1 MASYGEVP
9 RIPSPGHTAY
19 PGSSS
24 QARLAYEPQAPFY
37 PPPSR
42 ERSRSRSQSRPRTL
56 PPPIE
61 YRNDARSSRELVRT
75 RRPDPYDDDDDDGDL
90 DSYYGREV
98 SDHGGST
105 ARTPAAG
112 DKAAAAA
119 ARGGFLGNKF
129 TDTPAGL
136 GVGVLGALVGGLAAK
151 EASNATSRHGKKH
164 RSGDPDHR
172 RNQMISTAVGAV
184 VGALGANAFE
194 KRLED
199 NRGKEK
205 EQRAAAAAKEDN
217 KWEYERRWRSDG
229 RNGSSRVLD
238 KTEII
243 ARPRSRSGGA
253 GSRDRSSDG
262 SSRRRS
268 RSRAGVNGSG
278 WRKDWEPWDERER
291 DRDHRRS
298 GGNGR
303 GVEREVD
310 TQARSWKDV
319 EDWVYD
325 DAKSGSGSRPS
336 LDEYRY

>member
-1 MASYGEVP
+1 MATYGEVP
-9 RIPSPGHTAY
+9 RIPSPGHTTYA
-19 PGSSS
+19 GSSS

-37 PPPSR
+37 PPPAR

-61 YRNDARSSRELVRT
+61 YRNDTRSSRELVRA
-75 RRPDPYDDDDDDGDL
+75 RRPDPYDDNDDDVDDYH
-90 DSYYGREV
+90 DRETSDYGE
-98 SDHGGST
+98 T
-105 ARTPAAG
+105 ART
-112 DKAAAAA
+112 DRAAA

-151 EASNATSRHGKKH
+151 EASDATSRHGKKH
-164 RSGDPDHR
+164 RSSDPDHR

-199 NRGKEK
+199 NRGKD
-205 EQRAAAAAKEDN
+205 QRAAKEGH
-217 KWEYERRWRSDG
+217 KWEYERKWRSDG
-229 RNGSSRVLD
+229 RNGGRVLD

-243 ARPRSRSGGA
+243 ARPRSRSAA
-253 GSRDRSSDG
+253 GSRDRSSNG
-262 SSRRRS
+262 SRKRRS
-268 RSRAGVNGSG
+268 RSRGGGAGNDGHG
-278 WRKDWEPWDERER
+278 WKKDWEPWDERER
-291 DRDHRRS
+291 DRERRRRGS
-298 GGNGR
+298 GR
-303 GVEREVD
+303 GLEREVD
-310 TQARSWKDV
+310 TEARSWKDV

-325 DAKSGSGSRPS
+325 EAKSGSGSRPS